1 MTTLRHLVIGG
12 GAAGFFGAISC
23 AQHFPDHSVKIL
35 EKNRQL
41 LSKVK
46 ISGGG
51 RCNVTHACFEPS
63 MLVKNYPRGFRELM
77 GPFSRFQ
84 PRDTVQWFESRG
96 VLLKT
101 EEDGRMFPVSD
112 QSESIINCLL
122 NEAKQKNIEICL
134 EHGIESID
142 CMPSGFSLTLSNGH
156 SIECDRLLIA
166 TGSHPKIYSIL
177 EKLGHSTIPLVPSLF
192 TFNLPDSPFLE
203 LSGVSVE
210 VAEVSLPQFNVKQMG
225 PVLFTH
231 WGLSGPVVLK
241 LSAWAAREL
250 HQCEYQTEVKV
261 NWVPHLNEASLK
273 ELLLNTKKKWA
284 VKYVGT
290 ESPVDL
296 PKQLWKKMVSVSGI
310 KEEERWSNLSN
321 LHLQKLIEQ
330 LRSTSFKMKGKTTYK
345 QEFVT
350 CGGVPLNE
358 VNFKTM
364 ESRVVPGLFFGGEV
378 LNIDGITGG
387 FNFQNAWTTG
397 WIAGQS
403 MGR

>member
-1 MTTLRHLVIGG
+1 MTLKHLIIGG

-23 AQHFPDHSVKIL
+23 AEHFPSHSVKVL

-63 MLVKNYPRGFRELM
+63 LLVKNYPRGSRELI

-84 PRDTVQWFESRG
+84 PRDTIHWFESRG
-96 VLLKT
+96 VPLKT
-101 EEDGRMFPVSD
+101 EEDGRMFPVTD

-122 NEAKQKNIEICL
+122 NEAKQKKIEICL
-134 EHGIESID
+134 EFGVDSIES
-142 CMPSGFSLTLSNGH
+142 MKSGFRVALSNGH

-166 TGSHPKIYSIL
+166 TGSHPKVYSLL
-177 EKLGHSTIPLVPSLF
+177 EKLGHTTIPLVPSLF
-192 TFNLPDSPFLE
+192 TFNLPDSSFLE

-210 VAEVSLPQFNVKQMG
+210 SAQVTLPQFNMKQAG

-231 WGLSGPVVLK
+231 WGLSGPAVLK

-250 HQCEYQTEVKV
+250 HQCEYHTEVKV
-261 NWVPHLNEASLK
+261 NWVPYLCEGSLK

-284 VKYVGT
+284 VKFVGT
-290 ESPVDL
+290 ESPFEL
-296 PKQLWKKMVSVSGI
+296 PKQLWKKIVSVSHV

-321 LHLQKLIEQ
+321 SQLQKLIEH
-330 LRSTSFKMKGKTTYK
+330 LRSMSFTMKGKTTYK

-364 ESRVVPGLFFGGEV
+364 ESRVMPGLFFAGEV
-378 LNIDGITGG
+378 LNVDGITGG

-397 WIAGQS
+397 WIAGRS
-403 MGR
+403 MGL